1 MEKKT
6 DRTADVG
13 KKGSR
18 ANKEAKSYDCPGED
32 RGYAFDEVEEK

>member
-18 ANKEAKSYDCPGED
+18 ANKEAK
-32 RGYAFDEVEEK
+32 RYAFEEVEEK